1 MIDAD
6 ASGQPVLEDGRPGE
20 LLHDLKPWSGTAEEN
35 ASDPLPD
42 IGERLAGSRVAQT
55 RQHLDI
61 RSQVSRGDAEMMK
74 CQPAHSGIL
83 NATDAAPAGSRPAP
97 SRQPGVGSQD
107 SSVPSHPKSDLPS
120 ALAIASFPVHR
131 PVKTGRPG

>member
-83 NATDAAPAGSRPAP
+83 NATDAAPAGSRPVLSP
-97 SRQPGVGSQD
+97 QPRVGAED
-107 SSVPSHPKSDLPS
+107 SSFPSHQKSDLPS
-120 ALAIASFPVHR
+120 AFPIPSFRVHSGGE
-131 PVKTGRPG
+131 PGR